1 MTNFKS
7 GSGNLNFGDDD
18 EDNDETNGEAD
29 ETNGEA
35 DETNGEADETDR
47 EAPESAGASR
57 SAPPGTSRD
66 TSPTQT
72 GGSDETGDEG
82 DDGDAS
88 TGDADGAGSEYP
100 YFVRRNNVGD
110 ERDRRLEVHVR
121 DDVAER
127 ESEFRAELADRL
139 EVSEV
144 SKTDAREFALLAA
157 YEHPERVAEL
167 LREEG
172 FGAVD

>member
-7 GSGNLNFGDDD
+7 GSGNLDFGDDGDDDGTD
-18 EDNDETNGEAD
+18 EGS
-29 ETNGEA
+29 
-35 DETNGEADETDR
+35 
-47 EAPESAGASR
+47 PESAGASR
-57 SAPPGTSRD
+57 SAPPGTSD
-66 TSPTQT
+66 GASPTQT
-72 GGSDETGDEG
+72 DGPDETGDEG
-82 DDGDAS
+82 DDGDVS
-88 TGDADGAGSEYP
+88 TGDADGSGSGTRYP

-139 EVSEV
+139 GVSEV